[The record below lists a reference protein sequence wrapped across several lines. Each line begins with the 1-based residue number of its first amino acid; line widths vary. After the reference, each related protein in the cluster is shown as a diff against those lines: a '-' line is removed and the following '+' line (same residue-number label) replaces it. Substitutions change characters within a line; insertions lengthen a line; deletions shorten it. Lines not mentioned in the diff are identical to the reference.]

1 MENLGRLQSNG
12 AGIFDGLRFFTG
24 QIRFAFGDKG
34 RRMFDRRLIQNFD
47 WILFLLLVLIAMMSI
62 LNMYSATYATRE
74 AGGGQILL
82 KQVYWFIIGF
92 AVLLG
97 MTTFDY
103 HILERLAYPLYLLS
117 LALLVLVFIIGEIR
131 SGSQRWL
138 SFGGIA
144 FQPSELAKIAI
155 VITLA
160 KFFTE
165 HGQMNGY
172 RLRDLW
178 RPFLFVALPSVLII
192 KEPDLGTALTLVI
205 VAFSIISFAKINWRS
220 FLILFMSAILAAPF
234 IWFNLKEYQQRRIL
248 TFLSPEMDPLGSGYH
263 INQSKIAIGSGL
275 FWGKGYLKGTQTRL
289 HFLPEQ
295 HTDFAFSVLAEEWGF
310 IGSVTLLLLYF
321 LLMLWGIN
329 IAKNTKDKFGAVIAV
344 GLVAII
350 FWQLVINVSMTTGLL
365 PVVGIPLVMFSYGG
379 SSIVSTMAGLGLLMN
394 ISMRRFM
401 FQ

>member
-1 MENLGRLQSNG
+1 
-12 AGIFDGLRFFTG
+12 
-24 QIRFAFGDKG
+24 
-34 RRMFDRRLIQNFD
+34 MFDRRLIQNFD
-47 WILFLLLVLIAMMSI
+47 WILFLILVLIAIMSI

-74 AGGGQILL
+74 AGGAQIFL
-82 KQVYWFIIGF
+82 KQIYWFLIGF
-92 AVLLG
+92 AFLLA

-103 HILERLAYPLYLLS
+103 HILERLAYPLYFIS
-117 LALLVLVFIIGEIR
+117 VALLILVFIIGDVR

-138 SFGGIA
+138 SLGGIA
-144 FQPSELAKIAI
+144 FQPSELAKISL
-155 VITLA
+155 VISLA
-160 KFFTE
+160 KFFHE
-165 HGQMNGY
+165 HGQAQGY

-178 RPFLFVALPSVLII
+178 RPFLIVAIPCVLIL
-192 KEPDLGTALTLVI
+192 KEPDLGTALVLVI
-205 VAFSIISFAKINWRS
+205 MAFSIIFFAKIKWRS
-220 FLILFMSAILAAPF
+220 FLILLMSGLVAAPF

-248 TFLSPEMDPLGSGYH
+248 TFLSPEMDPLGAGYH

-310 IGSVTLLLLYF
+310 IGSAVLLLLYF
-321 LLMLWGIN
+321 FLILWGIN
-329 IAKNTKDKFGAVIAV
+329 IAKNSKDRFGAIIAL
-344 GLVAII
+344 GIVAII
-350 FWQLVINVSMTTGLL
+350 FWQLVVNVSMITGLM

>member
-1 MENLGRLQSNG
+1 
-12 AGIFDGLRFFTG
+12 
-24 QIRFAFGDKG
+24 
-34 RRMFDRRLIQNFD
+34 MFDRRLIQNFD
-47 WILFLLLVLIAMMSI
+47 WILLLLLVLIAIMSV

-74 AGGGQILL
+74 AGGSQILL

-103 HILERLAYPLYLLS
+103 HILERLAYPIYLIS
-117 LALLVLVFIIGEIR
+117 LALLILVFIIGEIR

-138 SFGGIA
+138 SFGDIA
-144 FQPSELAKIAI
+144 FQPSQLAKIAL

-165 HGQMNGY
+165 HGQMDGY

-178 RPFLFVALPSVLII
+178 RPFLFVAIPSVLIL

-205 VAFSIISFAKINWRS
+205 VAFSIILFAKINWRS
-220 FLILFMSAILAAPF
+220 FLILALSAVLAAPF
-234 IWFNLKEYQQRRIL
+234 IWFNLKEYQQRRSL
-248 TFLSPEMDPLGSGYH
+248 TFLSPEMDPLGAGYH

-310 IGSVTLLLLYF
+310 IGSVALLLLYL

-329 IAKNTKDKFGAVIAV
+329 IAKNSKDKFGAVIAV
-344 GLVAII
+344 GIVAII
-350 FWQLVINVSMTTGLL
+350 FWQLVVNVSMTTGLL